1 MHNTTKSLALSSISF
16 ALLLSGCGNEDDTK
30 VNAPQP
36 SPQLVTPEVEI
47 PKQGD
52 TQSPSA
58 QATNS
63 VTVAGIT
70 LEVTVRGALWPNA
83 EFDIHLIQTG
93 GSRVTAIRLWVGDE
107 SGVGSVKTRVHS
119 HGASYHA
126 TAQAPSTLPEEC
138 ALWIEVQNASG
149 ERETTFIALN

>member
-1 MHNTTKSLALSSISF
+1 MKSLALSTISF
-16 ALLLSGCGNEDDTK
+16 ALLLLGCGNENESK
-30 VNAPQP
+30 VSPPQP
-36 SPQLVTPEVEI
+36 SPPLVTPEVEI
-47 PKQGD
+47 SNQGD
-52 TQSPSA
+52 SQSPSA

-63 VTVAGIT
+63 VTLAGIT
-70 LEVTVRGALWPNA
+70 LEVTVGGALWPNA
-83 EFDIHLIQTG
+83 EFDIQLIQTG

-126 TAQAPSTLPEEC
+126 TAQAPSTLPENC

-149 ERETTFIALN
+149 ERETSSVALK